1 MYQQTSSLSETQTK
15 TLSLFEHLQ
24 SDVEFT
30 YQKMAMNDLKTN
42 RIETYS
48 IHRHFTANKKQ
59 ACLNRH
65 TCFSS

>member
-30 YQKMAMNDLKTN
+30 FQKTAMNDLKTN

-48 IHRHFTANKKQ
+48 IHKHFMGK
-59 ACLNRH
+59 
-65 TCFSS
+65 